1 MTQGNQTDLRL
12 EIANSIT
19 HGIGIIFG
27 IAALPVLSSL
37 AATKNN
43 LVAVVGA
50 SVYAFSFLLLF
61 SFSTLYHAFQNQR
74 VKQVLRVFDHIS
86 IFFLIAGTYTP
97 FLLNYMF
104 DTTGFVLL
112 SILWGL
118 TIAGIVFKIFFTGR
132 FNFVSTII
140 YLAMGWILIFSGPQF
155 FKAVPWSVLYMIIA
169 GGTLYTIGALFY
181 LWHKLYYHHVIWHLF
196 VLAAA
201 VCHYVGVLLMI

>member
-1 MTQGNQTDLRL
+1 MTQGDQTDLRL

-155 FKAVPWSVLYMIIA
+155 FEAVPWSVLYMIIA
-169 GGTLYTIGALFY
+169 GGALYTIGALFY

>member
-1 MTQGNQTDLRL
+1 
-12 EIANSIT
+12 
-19 HGIGIIFG
+19 
-27 IAALPVLSSL
+27 
-37 AATKNN
+37 
-43 LVAVVGA
+43 
-50 SVYAFSFLLLF
+50 
-61 SFSTLYHAFQNQR
+61 
-74 VKQVLRVFDHIS
+74 
-86 IFFLIAGTYTP
+86 
-97 FLLNYMF
+97 MF

-155 FKAVPWSVLYMIIA
+155 FEAVPWSVLYMIIA
-169 GGTLYTIGALFY
+169 GGALYTIGALFY

>member
-118 TIAGIVFKIFFTGR
+118 TLAGIIFKIFFTGR
-132 FNFVSTII
+132 FNFVSTLI

-169 GGTLYTIGALFY
+169 GGALYTIGALFY